1 MATSLYDLSVA
12 SYLQTVAAIGGVLDR
27 GAKHCAE
34 AGTDPNDLTGVRLFD
49 DMAPLT
55 FQIVSV
61 AHHSVGAL
69 EGVRSGVFKPPAG
82 PMPGMAYADLQ
93 KMIADAEA
101 ALKALTPDEVNAWEG
116 KDVFFQFGEMKIPF
130 TAEGFIL
137 SFSLPNFYFHSTTA
151 YDILRMKGVPLGKRN
166 FMGALRMKA
175 A

>member
-12 SYLQTVAAIGGVLDR
+12 SYLQTVAAIGGVLER

-34 AGTDPNDLTGVRLFD
+34 AGTDPNALTGVRLFD

-69 EGVRSGVFKPPAG
+69 EGVRSGVFKPPG
-82 PMPGMAYADLQ
+82 PMPAMSYADLQ
-93 KMIADAEA
+93 KTIADAEA

-116 KDVFFQFGEMKIPF
+116 KDVAFQFGEMKIPF

-175 A
+175 G

>member
-12 SYLQTVAAIGGVLDR
+12 SYLQTVAAVGGVLDR
-27 GAKHCAE
+27 GLKHCGE
-34 AGTDPNDLTGVRLFD
+34 AGTDCNDLVGVRLFD
-49 DMAPLT
+49 DMAPLS

-69 EGVRSGVFKPPAG
+69 AGVKSGVFQPPTATPPGDYAG
-82 PMPGMAYADLQ
+82 LQ
-93 KMIADAEA
+93 KMVADAEA
-101 ALKALTPDEVNAWEG
+101 ALKALTPDEVNSWEG
-116 KDVFFQFGEMKIPF
+116 KDVVFQLGDMKLPF

-137 SFSLPNFYFHSTTA
+137 SFSLPNFYFHAATA

>member
-34 AGTDPNDLTGVRLFD
+34 AGTDPNDLPGVRLFD
-49 DMAPLT
+49 DMAPLS

-69 EGVRSGVFKPPAG
+69 AGVKAGLFQPPTTPPPRDYAG
-82 PMPGMAYADLQ
+82 LQ
-93 KMIADAEA
+93 RMIADAEA
-101 ALKALTPDEVNAWEG
+101 ALKALTPDEVNSWEG
-116 KDVFFQFGEMKIPF
+116 KDVFFQFGEMKMPF

-151 YDILRMKGVPLGKRN
+151 YDILRMKGVPLGTRN

>member
-12 SYLQTVAAIGGVLDR
+12 SYLQTVGAIGGVLDR
-27 GAKHCAE
+27 GAKHCTA
-34 AGTDPNDLTGVRLFD
+34 AGTDPSELVGVRLFD
-49 DMAPLT
+49 DMAPLS

-69 EGVRSGVFKPPAG
+69 AGVKSGAFHPPAISPPRDFAG
-82 PMPGMAYADLQ
+82 LQ
-93 KMIADAEA
+93 TMIAEAEA
-101 ALKALTPDEVNAWEG
+101 ALKALTPDEVNSWEG
-116 KDVFFQFGEMKIPF
+116 KDVTFHLGEMKLPF

-137 SFSLPNFYFHSTTA
+137 SFSLPNFYFHAATA